1 MAGEMSSFVVALH
14 EEGWKIRYRGLWYGG
29 YADKGTAL
37 GVAVELASAAP
48 DLAGEVILQEADGSE
63 VVFWKGG

>member
-1 MAGEMSSFVVALH
+1 MSSDRLVVSHH
-14 EEGWKIRYRGLWYGG
+14 EGLWCIRYRGLWYGG

-48 DLAGEVILQEADGSE
+48 ELASEVVLEETDGSE
-63 VVFWKGG
+63 VVFWTTP